1 MIDDLDDAL
10 RDLLVRELPIRDNE
24 VDIAFDQ
31 PRREWSARLSRPSLN
46 LYLYDNREKLRL
58 RREATQREVERR
70 PSSVITERRPT
81 RLDLYYLVTAWATA
95 PEDEHRLLSRAL
107 MTFLRYP
114 ELPDDALPTSLRDQ
128 PNPIPL
134 KVAQPDTLDK
144 PSDLWS
150 VLDNQQ
156 RPGLVLVVTLAF
168 SPYAP
173 TEQPLTRTAEFG
185 FRQADGTPGGMS
197 HGYTS
202 ISFQVRSQRP
212 LANVQVKVLERGD
225 LAARDSNGEF
235 AIRNLTPGDYTLQIT
250 ADGYPASQHKIKV
263 PAANYD
269 IDL

>member
-46 LYLYDNREKLRL
+46 LYLYDVRENLRL
-58 RREATQREVERR
+58 RREATQVEVERR
-70 PSSVITERRPT
+70 PSSVLTVRRPT
-81 RLDLYYLVTAWATA
+81 RLDLYYLVTTWATA
-95 PEDEHRLLSRAL
+95 PEDEHRLLARAL
-107 MTFLRYP
+107 MTFLRFP
-114 ELPDDALPTSLRDQ
+114 ELPDDILPESLRDQ
-128 PNPIPL
+128 PSPIPL
-134 KVAQPDTLDK
+134 KVAQPEVLDK

-156 RPGLVLVVTLAF
+156 RPGLVMVATLSINPF
-168 SPYAP
+168 AP
-173 TEQPLTRTAEFG
+173 TETPLTRTAEVKFAQ
-185 FRQADGTPGGMS
+185 RDTPGGMS

-202 ISFQVRSQRP
+202 ISFNVNSKKP
-212 LANVQVKVLERGD
+212 LRNLQVKLMERGD
-225 LAARDSNGEF
+225 LAVRDPNGEF
-235 AIRNLTPGDYTLQIT
+235 AIRNLAAGEYTLEIT
-250 ADGYPASQHKIKV
+250 ADGQAASQHKIKV

>member
-24 VDIAFDQ
+24 VDVSFDQ

-46 LYLYDNREKLRL
+46 LYLYDIRENLRL

-70 PSSVITERRPT
+70 PSSVLTMRQPT

-95 PEDEHRLLSRAL
+95 PEDEHRLLARTL
-107 MTFLRYP
+107 ITFLRFP
-114 ELPDDALPTSLRDQ
+114 EMPEEGLPASLLDQ
-128 PNPIPL
+128 PAPIPL

-156 RPGLVLVVTLAF
+156 RPGLVLVATVAF
-168 SPYAP
+168 SPFAP

-185 FRQADGTPGGMS
+185 FRQPDRADGSS
-197 HGYTS
+197 HSYLS
-202 ISFQVRSQRP
+202 ISFNINSKKP
-212 LANVQVKVLERGD
+212 LAGVRVKLVERGD
-225 LAARDSNGEF
+225 LAVQNPNGEF
-235 AIRNLTPGDYTLQIT
+235 SIRNLTPGDYTLEVT
-250 ADGYPASQHKIKV
+250 ADGHKASRHKIKV

>member
-31 PRREWSARLSRPSLN
+31 PKREWSARLSRPSLN
-46 LYLYDNREKLRL
+46 LYLYDIRENLRL

-70 PSSVITERRPT
+70 PSSVITARRAV

-95 PEDEHRLLSRAL
+95 PEDEHRLLARTL
-107 MTFLRYP
+107 MTLLRYP
-114 ELPDDALPTSLRDQ
+114 ELPDDALPENLRDQ

-168 SPYAP
+168 SPFAL

-185 FRQADGTPGGMS
+185 FRQADDAPDAKS
-197 HGYTS
+197 HGYLS
-202 ISFQVRSQRP
+202 ISFNVNSKQP
-212 LANVQVKVLERGD
+212 LGNLQVKLLERGD
-225 LAARDSNGEF
+225 LATQDPNGEF
-235 AIRNLTPGDYTLQIT
+235 SIRNLTPGEYTLEIT
-250 ADGYPASQHKIKV
+250 ADGHPASQHKITV

-269 IDL
+269 IDV

>member
-24 VDIAFDQ
+24 VDVSFDQ

-46 LYLYDNREKLRL
+46 LYLYDIRENLRL

-70 PSSVITERRPT
+70 PSSVITARRAT

-95 PEDEHRLLSRAL
+95 PEDEHRLLARTL

-114 ELPDDALPTSLRDQ
+114 ELPDEALPASLLDQ

-168 SPYAP
+168 SPFAP

-185 FRQADGTPGGMS
+185 FRQADGASGGMS
-197 HGYTS
+197 HGYFS
-202 ISFQVRSQRP
+202 ISFNVNSKKP
-212 LANVQVKVLERGD
+212 LAGLQVKLLERGD
-225 LAARDSNGEF
+225 LAVRDPNGEF
-235 AIRNLTPGDYTLQIT
+235 SIRNLTPGEYTLEIT
-250 ADGYPASQHKIKV
+250 ADGHKASRHKIKV

-269 IDL
+269 IEL